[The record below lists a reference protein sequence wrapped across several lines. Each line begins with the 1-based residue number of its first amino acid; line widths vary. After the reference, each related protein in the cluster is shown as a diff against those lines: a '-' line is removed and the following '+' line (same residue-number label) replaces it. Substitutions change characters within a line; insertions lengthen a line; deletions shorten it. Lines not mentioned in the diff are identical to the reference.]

1 MAHVETAA
9 AQVKG
14 SCVNRAVDGLADG
27 QLLLLACAVM
37 LLSSTGRAEVD
48 TDALKERHAAVSA
61 ARCEQSP
68 TDAEQASMIGRL
80 CMARLLV
87 PAAIPGSLRL
97 TVQENDVKH
106 AVRNRPA
113 FAPLFPVHKIK

>member
-1 MAHVETAA
+1 M
-9 AQVKG
+9 
-14 SCVNRAVDGLADG
+14 NRAIKDLADG

-48 TDALKERHAAVSA
+48 TDALKQRHAAVSA

-80 CMARLLV
+80 CMARLLA

-97 TVQENDVKH
+97 MVQENDVKDK
-106 AVRNRPA
+106 VRERPI
-113 FAPLFPVHKIK
+113 FAPLFPKPN